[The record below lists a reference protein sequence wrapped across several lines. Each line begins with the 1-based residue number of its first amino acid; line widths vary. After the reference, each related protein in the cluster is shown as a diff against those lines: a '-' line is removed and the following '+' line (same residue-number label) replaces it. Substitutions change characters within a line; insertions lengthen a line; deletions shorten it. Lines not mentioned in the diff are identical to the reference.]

1 MARVE
6 DKAAADVTL
15 DVESRYII
23 TIEAKLLNC
32 ESTFSVEHLEKA
44 KLRTM
49 RRTKL

>member
-23 TIEAKLLNC
+23 TIEASQS
-32 ESTFSVEHLEKA
+32 EG
-44 KLRTM
+44 
-49 RRTKL
+49 